1 MLVKEEVEMEDIDEE
16 EVAED
21 IDSCDANDPL
31 AVVEYV
37 DDIYIYYRKVE
48 VIYLS
53 SFIWKTFKG
62 SYVATSTRENS
73 LICFFFVNY
82 LPCLL
87 NSMVLTIY
95 VYLIGSPKKIWLWFW
110 A

>member
-53 SFIWKTFKG
+53 SFI
-62 SYVATSTRENS
+62 
-73 LICFFFVNY
+73 
-82 LPCLL
+82 
-87 NSMVLTIY
+87 
-95 VYLIGSPKKIWLWFW
+95 
-110 A
+110 

>member
-21 IDSCDANDPL
+21 IDSCEANNPL

-53 SFIWKTFKG
+53 SFIWKNFKL
-62 SYVATSTRENS
+62 SYVATSTWGEFSRLFS
-73 LICFFFVNY
+73 IFCQLFFHAFWI
-82 LPCLL
+82 P
-87 NSMVLTIY
+87 
-95 VYLIGSPKKIWLWFW
+95 WF
-110 A
+110 